1 MATPNTIGSLAA
13 QAQLL
18 RDHNQALCNK
28 NLQLLELVR
37 ALESQ
42 IDSLA
47 ILPADE
53 FYKPGDHAA
62 GLVNKAWIKKNE
74 LLAAAGL

>member
-1 MATPNTIGSLAA
+1 MTLPITLREANELAE
-13 QAQLL
+13 LL
-18 RDHNQALCNK
+18 RAHNQAICNK
-28 NLQLLELVR
+28 NLQLLELIR

-42 IDSLA
+42 IDALA

-53 FYKPGDHAA
+53 FYQPGDHAA
-62 GLVNKAWIKKNE
+62 GLVNKAWVKKNE